1 MSAMTIAVELAEW
14 DRFRTEADDASL
26 EVDQVR
32 DFLADGSLC
41 FLRSMNV
48 CHGVAFSSHPRD
60 SAKWIRY
67 SRKTRKG
74 LAKEFGIIDGS
85 KTLEVTPERLAA
97 INWTAPEE
105 SYSGDRL
112 SGAFW
117 GTLVTEGAEAEP
129 VEKAPVEEERQ
140 SGAVAGIDPRYLEE
154 VREDES
160 EGTLGAQLAALEKKY
175 ADPHDESDPR
185 PE

>member
-14 DRFRTEADDASL
+14 DRFRTDADDAGL
-26 EVDQVR
+26 EIDQVR

-48 CHGVAFSSHPRD
+48 CHGVALSSHPRD
-60 SAKWIRY
+60 SAKWIKY

-85 KTLEVTPERLAA
+85 KTLEMTEERLRM
-97 INWTAPEE
+97 IDWNAPEE
-105 SYSGDRL
+105 SYSRGRF
-112 SGAFW
+112 SASFW
-117 GTLVTEGAEAEP
+117 ETLETEEAAAEP
-129 VEKAPVEEERQ
+129 VEAAEVEEQ
-140 SGAVAGIDPRYLEE
+140 PPSGAVAGIDPRYLEE

-160 EGTLGAQLAALEKKY
+160 EGSLGATLAELEKKY
-175 ADPHDESDPR
+175 TVKPDESDPQAQ
-185 PE
+185 